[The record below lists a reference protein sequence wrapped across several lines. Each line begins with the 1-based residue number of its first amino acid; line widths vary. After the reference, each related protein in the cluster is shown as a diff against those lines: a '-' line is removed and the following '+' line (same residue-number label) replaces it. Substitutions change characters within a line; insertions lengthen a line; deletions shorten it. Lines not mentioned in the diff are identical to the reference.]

1 MVLGLALVGWGACG
15 GKETTVSQALAPSVA
30 AVEEQVQLAM
40 APDAAPPV
48 PASIPEEAAEPR
60 ASKKLALK
68 LRSTPAGA
76 AASVDGRLIGL
87 TPTRVDLPDD
97 GRAHDV
103 SFVLSGHVPWRL
115 RFAPSNAGVIH
126 ATLRESV
133 TPDAAP
139 TR

>member
-1 MVLGLALVGWGACG
+1 MFLGLALVGWAACG

-76 AASVDGRLIGL
+76 GRKCGWAID
-87 TPTRVDLPDD
+87 RPD
-97 GRAHDV
+97 
-103 SFVLSGHVPWRL
+103 
-115 RFAPSNAGVIH
+115 
-126 ATLRESV
+126 
-133 TPDAAP
+133 PDAGGSARRRP
-139 TR
+139 RARLQLRPVRP